1 MDFLKAMGLAAQ
13 LTEAIVALV
22 KALHT
27 HAAALD
33 SHRAALEAQAPPDP
47 PRAT

>member
-1 MDFLKAMGLAAQ
+1 MDVFKAMGLAAQ

-22 KALHT
+22 KALHV

-33 SHRAALEAQAPPDP
+33 NHRAVLEAQAPEP
-47 PRAT
+47 PRTT